1 MACLSGASTPPQGP
15 GRRSPFAEFG
25 VPQTRSP
32 PPEPRHSDSA
42 EAMRKLEAT
51 VAQLQKWVQAQAKRI
66 DEIEGQVREQTKE
79 ATEYARAKCTES
91 DARIRA
97 DLDENIPKMLASL
110 ETKIFA
116 PIPGIV
122 ETRVKELE
130 DKVKERTD
138 GLEQAVKGIDQA
150 FKAHMLV
157 TEQHQAY
164 LKAQF
169 DAKPGE
175 EQTLFSHFKY
185 LEAEIGKMSAIPRH
199 DGSMGQKAAD
209 EVKSML
215 QDLETHVTKK
225 QDDKLSHVG
234 VVMSQQQDRV
244 DERFKSIESE
254 IMFLK
259 ADVAAASPVLVRTP
273 PGYGGQEGHSVH
285 PPPAPHSEARG
296 AHRAGGFPIGGGMRD
311 AYGGSGGGSA
321 DPRGV
326 FEGAPGDRRGGQDRE
341 NHGAHRDCGKFCD
354 GAPKDRQEAGF

>member
-1 MACLSGASTPPQGP
+1 
-15 GRRSPFAEFG
+15 
-25 VPQTRSP
+25 
-32 PPEPRHSDSA
+32 
-42 EAMRKLEAT
+42 MRKLEAT

-79 ATEYARAKCTES
+79 ATEYARAKCTDS
-91 DARIRA
+91 DARIRV

-110 ETKIFA
+110 ETKM
-116 PIPGIV
+116 

-199 DGSMGQKAAD
+199 DGAMGQKAAD

-215 QDLETHVTKK
+215 QDLETHVT
-225 QDDKLSHVG
+225 
-234 VVMSQQQDRV
+234 
-244 DERFKSIESE
+244 
-254 IMFLK
+254 
-259 ADVAAASPVLVRTP
+259 
-273 PGYGGQEGHSVH
+273 
-285 PPPAPHSEARG
+285 
-296 AHRAGGFPIGGGMRD
+296 
-311 AYGGSGGGSA
+311 
-321 DPRGV
+321 
-326 FEGAPGDRRGGQDRE
+326 
-341 NHGAHRDCGKFCD
+341 
-354 GAPKDRQEAGF
+354 